1 MRKRLIIL
9 LTAVIL
15 GVLVAP
21 PSTAAAPVTG
31 KACSKLGQTQLYKF
45 KNYTCIKSGK
55 KLVWSKPVAV
65 SPIAPKPTATPTP
78 TPTPSATP
86 TPTPSATPTPTP
98 TPSATPTPTPTPAQ
112 TVNGGLVVPSPKAYP
127 RAVGALNV
135 STPAVTT
142 SFELPVS
149 VQAPP
154 SGTNVKIWIYNPS
167 DQTTR
172 AGSPGIFLGLPSG
185 DWKFYAANPDGS
197 FYANLPAGT
206 YGFDVVE
213 PNATQYLRKRYAGV
227 VNASGIFSVTGL
239 NANIAG
245 YFTVTVDLAP
255 VTNAMVDELKKKLT
269 ALASVPASSFSPV
282 SACQLIDQVTPSRS
296 LSVALTAGFPKVPI
310 RLASYGH
317 IKALIVP
324 VDFTD
329 IVGKDDPLSYFGHI
343 ADGVSTFYSKQSYGQ
358 LAFDFDVVSNWIHVP
373 FSSTKY
379 GTGATVGAGDPDGY
393 RNAIIALTDGPI
405 DYSSYDAVYF
415 LVPKE
420 MPMANMGW
428 GPAIAYPNWIS
439 NGVILSGATGGADM
453 YYNENNGITGATWK
467 WMAHETG
474 HSFGLYDED
483 FNHQYQTLGSW
494 GIMADSWSKSAI
506 ELGAWDRYLQGW
518 LPQSQVN
525 CTQMSELTSD
535 GAATK
540 ISPIVRQDKEVK
552 TIMVPL
558 STSKILVI
566 ESRKSESLDIIPTGQ
581 EGVLVYTVDMTKG
594 QLGGGYEIQKR
605 IGSTDKNY
613 YSDAALRTGDSITV
627 GGVKI
632 TVTALD
638 KSGDTVKISKP

>member
-1 MRKRLIIL
+1 MRHKASVVLI
-9 LTAVIL
+9 A
-15 GVLVAP
+15 LVAALFIAP
-21 PSTAAAPVTG
+21 PSYAVAPVTG

-65 SPIAPKPTATPTP
+65 AVIAPK
-78 TPTPSATP
+78 PSATP
-86 TPTPSATPTPTP
+86 TPTPPPTPTPTP
-98 TPSATPTPTPTPAQ
+98 TPTPPPTPVPVQ
-112 TVNGGLVVPSPKAYP
+112 TVSGVVVPAPKAYP
-127 RAVGALNV
+127 KVVGTLNA
-135 STPAVTT
+135 SASAVTT

-167 DQTTR
+167 DQKTS

-197 FYANLPAGT
+197 FYANLSPGT

-227 VNASGIFSVTGL
+227 VNASGIFSITGL

-255 VTNAMVDELKKKLT
+255 VSNPMVDELKKKLT
-269 ALASVPASSFSPV
+269 ALASIPASSFNPV
-282 SACQLIDQVTPSRS
+282 SACQLIDQVTPTRS

-324 VDFTD
+324 IDFTD
-329 IVGKDDPLSYFGHI
+329 IAGKDDPLNYFGHI

-358 LAFDFDVVSNWIHVP
+358 LAFDFDVVSNWIHAP

-393 RNAIIALTDGPI
+393 RSAIIALTDGPI

-453 YYNENNGITGATWK
+453 YYNENNGIAGATWK

-525 CTQMSELTSD
+525 CTQISDLTTD
-535 GAATK
+535 GATTK

-558 STSKILVI
+558 SASKILVI
-566 ESRKSESLDIIPTGQ
+566 ESRKSESLDIIPAGK

-627 GGVKI
+627 DGVKI
-632 TVTALD
+632 TVTTLD
-638 KSGDTVKISKP
+638 KSGDSVKISKP

>member
-1 MRKRLIIL
+1 MRRKASVVLI
-9 LTAVIL
+9 A
-15 GVLVAP
+15 LVAALFIAP
-21 PSTAAAPVTG
+21 PSYAVAPVTG

-65 SPIAPKPTATPTP
+65 AVIAPKPSATPTPTPTATPTP
-78 TPTPSATP
+78 TPTPTPPP
-86 TPTPSATPTPTP
+86 TPVPV
-98 TPSATPTPTPTPAQ
+98 Q
-112 TVNGGLVVPSPKAYP
+112 TVSGVVVPAPKAYP
-127 RAVGALNV
+127 KVVGTLNA
-135 STPAVTT
+135 SASAVTT

-167 DQTTR
+167 DQKTS

-197 FYANLPAGT
+197 FYANLSPGT

-227 VNASGIFSVTGL
+227 VNASGIFSITGL

-255 VTNAMVDELKKKLT
+255 VSNPMVDELKKKLT
-269 ALASVPASSFSPV
+269 ALASIPASSFNPV
-282 SACQLIDQVTPSRS
+282 SACQLIDQVTPTRS

-324 VDFTD
+324 IDFTD
-329 IVGKDDPLSYFGHI
+329 IAGKDDPLNYFGHI

-358 LAFDFDVVSNWIHVP
+358 LAFDFDVVSNWIHAP

-379 GTGATVGAGDPDGY
+379 GMGATVGAGDPDGY
-393 RNAIIALTDGPI
+393 RSAIIALTDGPI

-453 YYNENNGITGATWK
+453 YYNENNGIAGATWK

-525 CTQMSELTSD
+525 CTQISDLTTD
-535 GAATK
+535 GATTK

-558 STSKILVI
+558 SASKILVI
-566 ESRKSESLDIIPTGQ
+566 ESRKSESLDIIPAGQ

-627 GGVKI
+627 DGVKI
-632 TVTALD
+632 TVTTLD
-638 KSGDTVKISKP
+638 KSGDSVKISKP

>member
-1 MRKRLIIL
+1 MRKRIIIL
-9 LTAVIL
+9 ISALIV

-358 LAFDFDVVSNWIHVP
+358 LAFDFDIVSNWIHVP

-566 ESRKSESLDIIPTGQ
+566 ESRKSESLDNIPTGQ

-638 KSGDTVKISKP
+638 ESGDTVKISKP